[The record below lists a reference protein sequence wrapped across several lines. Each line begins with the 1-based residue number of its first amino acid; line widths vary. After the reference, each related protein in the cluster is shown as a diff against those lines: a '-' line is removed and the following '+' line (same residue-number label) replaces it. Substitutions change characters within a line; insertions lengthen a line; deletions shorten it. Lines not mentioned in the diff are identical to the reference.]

1 MVIAIPSIG
10 VVLLLLLVAYL
21 FLGSPQ
27 GTTRSMIITLINVL
41 LFAIVVYFI
50 LSLFNVI

>member
-1 MVIAIPSIG
+1 MIIAIPAIG

-21 FLGSPQ
+21 FFGSPQ
-27 GTTRSMIITLINVL
+27 GTIRSLVITLINVL

-50 LSLFNVI
+50 LSLFKVI

>member
-1 MVIAIPSIG
+1 MVIVVPSIG

-27 GTTRSMIITLINVL
+27 GTSRSLIITLINVL
-41 LFAIVVYFI
+41 LFVIVVFFI